1 MGRQYTLGAQ
11 HHCSCSPASRHLAST
26 SCPVLLPPTAQSCLP
41 DLGVPPLPPAAHVHP
56 PGMGRE
62 GRTAARPH
70 LAPTAAPAAGLWPC
84 LPLDCASFC
93 HGPMA
98 SGMSVLWAQGAFV
111 RAEPVGRG
119 LWPSPA
125 SQAGAGENRSQGHLH
140 GQKLPLAWPHSSQPG
155 SAVSPLL
162 QGLTGRKAP
171 SPSSLPLQHQQP
183 GGGSILHTPSA
194 WGPAPTPAQSWH
206 HLGEPQHPYQ
216 GMPWAQPA
224 RKGSRRAGGQENQAA
239 AARFSFF
246 QQLLSQHQQQGMC
259 LGRGFQGPGHGVLN
273 KLFIALTSLPGR
285 NGQHSSCMGPGA
297 WVPLVSSPPPPSQ
310 VPARW
315 VRSPQR
321 KDSWPPVISSPA
333 ISISSQCYAQSK
345 ICGKSCTPCGRDAQ
359 GPCPSSQNPCSLLN
373 PLDP

>member
-11 HHCSCSPASRHLAST
+11 HHCSCSPASRHLAGT

-62 GRTAARPH
+62 GRTAAWPH

-98 SGMSVLWAQGAFV
+98 SGMSVLWAQGVFV

-239 AARFSFF
+239 AAVSAPATGNVLGPGLSRAWPRCVKQTIYSTYIPPRQEWPAF
-246 QQLLSQHQQQGMC
+246 LLHGTRC
-259 LGRGFQGPGHGVLN
+259 LGATGVIPTTTLSGPC
-273 KLFIALTSLPGR
+273 
-285 NGQHSSCMGPGA
+285 QMGE
-297 WVPLVSSPPPPSQ
+297 
-310 VPARW
+310 
-315 VRSPQR
+315 
-321 KDSWPPVISSPA
+321 ISS
-333 ISISSQCYAQSK
+333 K
-345 ICGKSCTPCGRDAQ
+345 KG
-359 GPCPSSQNPCSLLN
+359 LLAACHLL
-373 PLDP
+373 PRHFH